1 MWFCEKKLLNIIFYD
16 NLLKNI
22 IICEKSLFLCFFYE
36 NNIFLW
42 NKWWF
47 IIFYVNLYKFI
58 EKLVKD
64 DFFNKNMIFFVFL
77 VKKDLFYEI

>member
-58 EKLVKD
+58 EKQVKD

>member
-1 MWFCEKKLLNIIFYD
+1 MFYD

-58 EKLVKD
+58 EKQVKD